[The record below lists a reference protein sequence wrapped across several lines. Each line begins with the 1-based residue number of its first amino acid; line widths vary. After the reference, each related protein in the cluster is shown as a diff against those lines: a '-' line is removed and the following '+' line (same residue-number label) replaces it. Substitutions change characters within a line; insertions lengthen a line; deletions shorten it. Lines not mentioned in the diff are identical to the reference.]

1 MPYVYDRLGRLR
13 ASSQGYPV
21 FASRNVNTN
30 VKTISDTIRLPQFY
44 VESQHEIQ
52 PGHPV
57 QWTGHAAMINTD
69 GTRLHT
75 FSQTDYSAAL
85 SSVEPAI
92 DDSNTIAGIVIE
104 KAAETGDRFFTHKGV
119 HSRHNLPSDINKLYR
134 VGNDIALAWV
144 LEESEGEIEGIY
156 QRYVNGQL
164 DDTGP
169 YQLTMVSSDT
179 FVINRTIQAAI
190 NLELATLKARFDS
203 LTTNQ

>member
-1 MPYVYDRLGRLR
+1 MPYSYDRLGRLR
-13 ASSQGYPV
+13 ATSQRYPNY
-21 FASRNVNTN
+21 ASRRSANIKIV
-30 VKTISDTIRLPQFY
+30 SDVIRLPQFY

-57 QWTGHAAMINTD
+57 QWTGNAAMINAD
-69 GTRLHT
+69 GTRQVA
-75 FSQTDYSAAL
+75 FSETDLSAAL
-85 SSVEPAI
+85 SSVEPAT

-104 KAAETGDRFFTHKGV
+104 KAAETGDRSFTHKGV
-119 HSRHNLPSDINKLYR
+119 HSHHTLPSDLQNLYR
-134 VGNDIALAWV
+134 VGNDISLAWV
-144 LEESEGEIEGIY
+144 LEESEGEIEGVY

-179 FVINRTIQAAI
+179 FVINRTIQAAV

-203 LTTNQ
+203 LTQNS